1 MIRSAASGLV
11 LLAASAAA
19 AGENVVLIQP
29 SQVSVP
35 AALPG
40 DCRIDG
46 LVREVWAGSAFHV
59 GQAVSIT
66 APCSDG
72 KAKLERKPAKPHRAG
87 DPMPPIP
94 LDPVVLRRR
103 PLGAAHLDDA
113 GRLIWTPTR
122 RAYGNWGRIA
132 GYKTGGAA
140 VPLQQHRPA

>member
-72 KAKLERKPAKPHRAG
+72 KAKLERKPAKPHRPATLKIWIEKSG
-87 DPMPPIP
+87 KN
-94 LDPVVLRRR
+94 RRE
-103 PLGAAHLDDA
+103 
-113 GRLIWTPTR
+113 RLSATPE
-122 RAYGNWGRIA
+122 
-132 GYKTGGAA
+132 
-140 VPLQQHRPA
+140 